1 VPSRNKSGS
10 ASIAATDSKGD
21 RTRERIVSSAAPV
34 FNRLGFAGASVADL
48 MEAAGLEKGGIYRHF
63 ESKEAIALA
72 SFDHATR
79 LQGER
84 FRAYMAAA
92 SSGVVAQ
99 LVALAEGMA
108 SVAEDPMVAGG
119 CPLLNTAVESD
130 DAEGEFYREL
140 RARARRGMSRL
151 LTAVRR
157 IIADGVASRELA
169 RSTDPDAEASAFVA
183 TMEGA
188 IMLTKLYGDPIHLRH
203 AIARVRER
211 GDSLA
216 AGRSETRRS
225 AVRQTTT
232 RN

>member
-1 VPSRNKSGS
+1 M
-10 ASIAATDSKGD
+10 
-21 RTRERIVSSAAPV
+21 SSAAPL

-84 FRAYMAAA
+84 FRDYMAVAPRRA
-92 SSGVVAQ
+92 VAQ
-99 LVALAEGMA
+99 LVALAEAMA

-140 RARARRGMSRL
+140 RSRARRAMTRL
-151 LTAVRR
+151 LSAVRQ
-157 IIADGVASRELA
+157 IVADGVTSRELA

-188 IMLTKLYGDPIHLRH
+188 IMLTKLYDDPNHLRH

-211 GDSLA
+211 VESLA
-216 AGRSETRRS
+216 PARSATRRS
-225 AVRQTTT
+225 AAKRATT
-232 RN
+232 RLTE

>member
-1 VPSRNKSGS
+1 M
-10 ASIAATDSKGD
+10 TDSKGD
-21 RTRERIVSSAAPV
+21 RTKERIVRTAAPV
-34 FNRLGFAGASVADL
+34 FNRLGYAGASVADL
-48 MEAAGLEKGGIYRHF
+48 MEASGLEKGGIYRHF

-72 SFDHATR
+72 AFDHASR

-84 FRAYMAAA
+84 FRAHMAAA
-92 SSGVVAQ
+92 ASDAVAQ
-99 LVALAEGMA
+99 MVALAEAMA

-151 LTAVRR
+151 LTVVRR
-157 IIADGVASRELA
+157 IVADGVTSRELA

-188 IMLTKLYGDPIHLRH
+188 IMLTKLYDDPIHLRH

-211 GDSLA
+211 AESLVTS
-216 AGRSETRRS
+216 RSAIRRS
-225 AVRQTTT
+225 AVKQTATKA
-232 RN
+232 